1 MADNRDTRRGFTQV
15 RRQMEAH
22 RRSAALH
29 IRHAEILE
37 ACGAKRAAK
46 AERREARRQEM
57 DARAGV

>member
-1 MADNRDTRRGFTQV
+1 MADNRDTRRGVVQV
-15 RRQMEAH
+15 RRQVEAH

-46 AERREARRQEM
+46 AERREAHRQEL
-57 DARAGV
+57 DARTGV

>member
-1 MADNRDTRRGFTQV
+1 
-15 RRQMEAH
+15 MEAH

-57 DARAGV
+57 DARTGV

>member
-1 MADNRDTRRGFTQV
+1 MADNRDTRRAIAQV

-37 ACGAKRAAK
+37 SCGAKRAAK
-46 AERREARRQEM
+46 AERREARREER
-57 DARAGV
+57 DAHASV

>member
-1 MADNRDTRRGFTQV
+1 MADNRDTRRGVAQV

-46 AERREARRQEM
+46 AERREARQQEQ

>member
-1 MADNRDTRRGFTQV
+1 MADNRDTRRAIAQV

-46 AERREARRQEM
+46 AERREARREEL
-57 DARAGV
+57 DARVRV

>member
-1 MADNRDTRRGFTQV
+1 MADNHDTRRAIAQV

-46 AERREARRQEM
+46 AERREARREER
-57 DARAGV
+57 DAGARV